1 MAKEGLTFRSVLAI
15 AVLMLVIAAGTSYG
29 FMMFFMH
36 GSTERAR
43 EVTIGPTYSLG
54 DFVVNLTAGRGYQY
68 IQASIVVE
76 VSTENVIEELEKR
89 SPQIRDCIIAI
100 LRDQTVT
107 DIEEPDAQTIKNRI
121 MASLNSLLLTGQ
133 ITQVWFTQLVVQ

>member
-100 LRDQTVT
+100 LRDQTVA
-107 DIEEPDAQTIKNRI
+107 DIEEADAQTIKNRI
-121 MASLNSLLLTGQ
+121 MASLNSLLYTGQ

>member
-107 DIEEPDAQTIKNRI
+107 DIEEADAQTIKNRI
-121 MASLNSLLLTGQ
+121 MVSLNSLLLTGQ

>member
-1 MAKEGLTFRSVLAI
+1 MAKEGLSFKSVLAI
-15 AVLMLVIAAGTSYG
+15 ALLMLIIAASTSYG
-29 FMMFFMH
+29 FMRFFML
-36 GSTERAR
+36 SNSEKVR

-54 DFVVNLTAGRGYQY
+54 DFVVNLTDSRGYQY
-68 IQASIVVE
+68 VQASIVVE
-76 VSTENVIEELEKR
+76 VSTDNVIDELEKR

-107 DIEEPDAQTIKNRI
+107 DIEEADAQTIKNRI
-121 MASLNSLLLTGQ
+121 MASLNSLLYTGQ

>member
-54 DFVVNLTAGRGYQY
+54 DFVVNLTGSRGYQY

-121 MASLNSLLLTGQ
+121 MASLNSLLYTGQ

>member
-1 MAKEGLTFRSVLAI
+1 MAKEGLSFKSVLAI
-15 AVLMLVIAAGTSYG
+15 ALLMLIISASTSYG
-29 FMMFFMH
+29 FMRFFML
-36 GSTERAR
+36 SNSEKVR

-54 DFVVNLTAGRGYQY
+54 DFVVNLTGSKGYQY
-68 IQASIVVE
+68 VQASIVVE
-76 VSTENVIEELEKR
+76 VSTDNVIDELEKR

-100 LRDQTVT
+100 LRDQTVA

-121 MASLNSLLLTGQ
+121 MASLNSLLYTGQ

>member
-1 MAKEGLTFRSVLAI
+1 MAKEGLSFKSVLAI
-15 AVLMLVIAAGTSYG
+15 ALLMLIISASTSYG
-29 FMMFFMH
+29 FMRFFML
-36 GSTERAR
+36 SNSEKVR

-54 DFVVNLTAGRGYQY
+54 DFVVNLTGSRGYQY

-76 VSTENVIEELEKR
+76 VSTDNVIDELEKR

-100 LRDQTVT
+100 LRDQTVA
-107 DIEEPDAQTIKNRI
+107 DIEEADAQTIKNRI
-121 MASLNSLLLTGQ
+121 MASLNSLLYTGQ

>member
-1 MAKEGLTFRSVLAI
+1 MAKEGLSFKSVLAI
-15 AVLMLVIAAGTSYG
+15 ALLMLIIAASTSYG
-29 FMMFFMH
+29 FMRFFML
-36 GSTERAR
+36 SNSEKVR

-54 DFVVNLTAGRGYQY
+54 DFVVNLTGSRGYQY
-68 IQASIVVE
+68 VQASIVVE
-76 VSTENVIEELEKR
+76 VSTDNVIDELEKR

-107 DIEEPDAQTIKNRI
+107 DIEEADAQTIKNRI
-121 MASLNSLLLTGQ
+121 MASLNSLLYTGQ

>member
-1 MAKEGLTFRSVLAI
+1 MAKEGLSFKSVLAI
-15 AVLMLVIAAGTSYG
+15 ALLMLIIAASTSYG
-29 FMMFFMH
+29 FMRFFML
-36 GSTERAR
+36 SNSEKVR

-54 DFVVNLTAGRGYQY
+54 DFVVNLTGSKGYQY
-68 IQASIVVE
+68 VQASIVVE
-76 VSTENVIEELEKR
+76 VSTDNVIDELEKR

-100 LRDQTVT
+100 LRDQTVA

-121 MASLNSLLLTGQ
+121 MASLNSLLYTGQ

>member
-76 VSTENVIEELEKR
+76 VSTENVIDELEKR

-100 LRDQTVT
+100 LRDQTVA
-107 DIEEPDAQTIKNRI
+107 DIEEADAQTIKNRI
-121 MASLNSLLLTGQ
+121 MASLNSLLYTGQ

>member
-1 MAKEGLTFRSVLAI
+1 MAKEGLTIKSVLVI
-15 AVLMLVIAAGTSYG
+15 ALLMLVIAAGTSYG
-29 FMMFFMH
+29 IMTLFINDR
-36 GSTERAR
+36 SERVR

-76 VSTENVIEELEKR
+76 VSTENVIDELKKR
-89 SPQIRDCIIAI
+89 GPQIRDCIIAI
-100 LRDQTVT
+100 LRDQQIA
-107 DIEEPDAQTIKNRI
+107 DIQEPDAQTIKNRI
-121 MASLNSLLLTGQ
+121 MASLNSILATGQ

>member
-15 AVLMLVIAAGTSYG
+15 SVLMLVIAAGTSYG

-107 DIEEPDAQTIKNRI
+107 DIEEADAQTIKNRI
-121 MASLNSLLLTGQ
+121 MASLNSLLYTGQ

>member
-76 VSTENVIEELEKR
+76 VSTDNVIDELEKR

-100 LRDQTVT
+100 LRDQTVA

-121 MASLNSLLLTGQ
+121 MASLNSLLYTGQ

>member
-1 MAKEGLTFRSVLAI
+1 MAKEGLSFKSVLAI
-15 AVLMLVIAAGTSYG
+15 ALLMLIIAASTSYG
-29 FMMFFMH
+29 FMRFFML
-36 GSTERAR
+36 SNSEKVR

-100 LRDQTVT
+100 LRDQTVA

-121 MASLNSLLLTGQ
+121 MASLNSLLYTGQ

>member
-107 DIEEPDAQTIKNRI
+107 DIEEADAQTIKNRI

>member
-1 MAKEGLTFRSVLAI
+1 MAKEGLTFKSVLAI
-15 AVLMLVIAAGTSYG
+15 ALLMLIIAASTSYG
-29 FMMFFMH
+29 FMRFFML
-36 GSTERAR
+36 SNSEKVR

-54 DFVVNLTAGRGYQY
+54 DFVVNLTGSRGYQY
-68 IQASIVVE
+68 VQASIVVE
-76 VSTENVIEELEKR
+76 VSTDNVIDELEKR

-100 LRDQTVT
+100 LRDQTVA

-121 MASLNSLLLTGQ
+121 MASLNSLLYTGQ

>member
-1 MAKEGLTFRSVLAI
+1 MAKEGLSFKSVLAI
-15 AVLMLVIAAGTSYG
+15 ALLMLIIAASTSYG
-29 FMMFFMH
+29 FMRFFML
-36 GSTERAR
+36 SNSEKVR

-54 DFVVNLTAGRGYQY
+54 DFVVNLTDSRGYQY
-68 IQASIVVE
+68 VQASIVVE
-76 VSTENVIEELEKR
+76 VSTDNVIDELEKR

-100 LRDQTVT
+100 LRDQTVA

-121 MASLNSLLLTGQ
+121 MASLNSLLYTGQ

>member
-1 MAKEGLTFRSVLAI
+1 MAKEGLSFKSVLAI
-15 AVLMLVIAAGTSYG
+15 ALLMLIIAASTSYG
-29 FMMFFMH
+29 FMRFFML
-36 GSTERAR
+36 SNSEKVR

-107 DIEEPDAQTIKNRI
+107 DIEEADAQTIKNRI
-121 MASLNSLLLTGQ
+121 MASLNSLLYTGQ

>member
-1 MAKEGLTFRSVLAI
+1 MAKEGLSFKSVLAI
-15 AVLMLVIAAGTSYG
+15 ALLMLIIAASTSYG
-29 FMMFFMH
+29 FMRFFML
-36 GSTERAR
+36 SNSEKVR

-54 DFVVNLTAGRGYQY
+54 DFVVNLTGSRGYQY
-68 IQASIVVE
+68 VQASIVVE
-76 VSTENVIEELEKR
+76 VSTDNVIDELEKR

-100 LRDQTVT
+100 LRDQTVA

-121 MASLNSLLLTGQ
+121 MASLNSLLYTGQ

>member
-107 DIEEPDAQTIKNRI
+107 DIEEADAQTIKNRI
-121 MASLNSLLLTGQ
+121 MASLNSLLYTGQ